1 MDDESDG
8 LIQQGDQYRNVFY
21 CQTIVS
27 LAGQTEIYLL
37 KLTFVLLLSLSN
49 VGNAICF
56 MTLAEIRINGLRAEN
71 FQTLLCSEGWQW
83 LQETHL
89 HMSQWHQYLLHSIST
104 DNFSRSK
111 FYISISIEST
121 WTIREMER
129 EVYFNNSRNEGM
141 YISSFES
148 QWGCIVLVQFDT
160 IRTWQIFSNKTQK
173 LEHYLRHHLC
183 SYSWQVM
190 PIIYLNSISFQPPC
204 AFSFPTILVQE
215 VPFLLPA
222 LFLHTYDF
230 HLSPLPAE

>member
-104 DNFSRSK
+104 DFSRSK
-111 FYISISIEST
+111 FYVSISIEST
-121 WTIREMER
+121 WTIKEMER
-129 EVYFNNSRNEGM
+129 EVYFNNSRNVGM

-148 QWGCIVLVQFDT
+148 QWACIVLVQLDT
-160 IRTWQIFSNKTQK
+160 FRSWQIFSKKNPEIGTLFKASSLFSLLASPANHIPK
-173 LEHYLRHHLC
+173 LYLISATLCILFPNHLGPESPISSAC
-183 SYSWQVM
+183 S
-190 PIIYLNSISFQPPC
+190 
-204 AFSFPTILVQE
+204 
-215 VPFLLPA
+215 LP
-222 LFLHTYDF
+222 
-230 HLSPLPAE
+230 